1 MNTIAWSVS
10 YFLLLLVHLS
20 SISEKLPWLGYA
32 SKPLL
37 LLVLVGWF
45 IQATYRNASQ
55 LRLFFLTAL
64 LFSWAGDVLLMFES
78 LGADFFIAGVAAF
91 MLAQLMFT
99 FSLRN
104 FLVLQRQSVNYLLL
118 IPVLGFY
125 SILMYYLYPRLG
137 TFKIPVIIYA
147 GVISTMLFFALQ
159 FVSLRHPA
167 RQMILAGAVM
177 FVLSDSLLAM
187 NKFYARFNFAEIYVM
202 LTYGLA
208 QWALTAGFIRI
219 LSNEPSTNKQAAY

>member
-1 MNTIAWSVS
+1 MNKIAWSIS
-10 YFLLLLVHLS
+10 YFLLLFVHLS

-32 SKPLL
+32 TKPLL

-64 LFSWAGDVLLMFES
+64 LFSWAGDVLLMFEK
-78 LGADFFIAGVAAF
+78 LGADFFMAGVAAF
-91 MLAQLMFT
+91 LLAQLMYT
-99 FSLRN
+99 LSLRN
-104 FLVLQRQSVNYLLL
+104 FLVSQRKPVNFMLL
-118 IPVLGFY
+118 IPVLAFY
-125 SILMYYLYPRLG
+125 AILMYYLYPRLG

-147 GVISTMLFFALQ
+147 AVISTMLFFALQ
-159 FVSLRHPA
+159 FVDFKHPSK
-167 RQMILAGAVM
+167 QLILAGAVL

-202 LTYGLA
+202 LTYALA
-208 QWALTAGFIRI
+208 QWSLTAGFTRI
-219 LSNEPSTNKQAAY
+219 LQDQPSTNTQAAD